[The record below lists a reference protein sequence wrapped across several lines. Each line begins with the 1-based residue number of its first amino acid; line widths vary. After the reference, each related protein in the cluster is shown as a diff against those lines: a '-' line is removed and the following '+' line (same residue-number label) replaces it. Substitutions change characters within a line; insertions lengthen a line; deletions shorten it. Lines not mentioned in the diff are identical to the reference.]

1 MSKKFKNVLE
11 FIKVNAFFHSDMYY
25 IDERKSFDVKPYPNN
40 VPGVYFIL
48 NKDDILKIG
57 KADGKNGLKGRVAT
71 YRTSLASRHK
81 AGDPTVLLW
90 EKVMMKNLKDNILQF
105 YLLPLPP
112 INKVFKGIEV
122 ELLMA
127 RSLEFKLSQLAR
139 NENHSMMLSGQ
150 N

>member
-11 FIKVNAFFHSDMYY
+11 FIKVNAFFHSDMFY
-25 IDERKSFDVKPYPNN
+25 INERKSFDVKPYPNN

-71 YRTSLASRHK
+71 YRTSLVSRHK

-90 EKVMMKNLKDNILQF
+90 EKVMMKTLKDNILQF